1 MTLDQVKIG
10 QKFLIKDITAND
22 ELKKRFYSFGIIK
35 GANVK
40 LEAMSLKKNTL
51 EINVEDTLIALRIDE
66 AKTIKIKNL

>member
-10 QKFLIKDITAND
+10 QKFLIKDITANE

-40 LEAMSLKKNTL
+40 LEAMSLKKNIL

>member
-1 MTLDQVKIG
+1 MRLDKVKIG
-10 QKFLIKDITAND
+10 QKFLIKDIIANE

>member
-51 EINVEDTLIALRIDE
+51 EINIEDTLIALRIDE